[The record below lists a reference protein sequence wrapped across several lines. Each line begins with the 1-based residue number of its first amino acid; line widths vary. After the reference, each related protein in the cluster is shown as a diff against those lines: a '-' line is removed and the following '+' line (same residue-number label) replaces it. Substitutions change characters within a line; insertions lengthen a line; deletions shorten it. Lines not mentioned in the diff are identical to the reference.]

1 MKPVRTAARAML
13 ASIFVVQGVRALTKP
28 DANAENAA
36 QLTERVKPLLEK
48 VDPRIPTDARTLVQI
63 KGAADVVAGL
73 ALATGHFTRPAAAVL
88 AAGLVPATIA
98 DAQAKKGDFLKNLGL
113 LGGLLLAAV
122 DTEGRPGLGYRAGNA
137 ADRSQTAIKHAADR
151 SQRSV
156 KRAADRSQ
164 RSVKRAVRT
173 ARREAKIAA
182 VSAAAARKLPG

>member
-1 MKPVRTAARAML
+1 ML

-28 DANAENAA
+28 DANAENAL

-63 KGAADVVAGL
+63 KGAADVLAGI

-98 DAQAKKGDFLKNLGL
+98 DAQARKGDVLKNLGL

-122 DTEGRPGLGYRAGNA
+122 DTEGRPGLSYRAG
-137 ADRSQTAIKHAADR
+137 HAADR
-151 SQRSV
+151 SQRSI
-156 KRAADRSQ
+156 KRSQ